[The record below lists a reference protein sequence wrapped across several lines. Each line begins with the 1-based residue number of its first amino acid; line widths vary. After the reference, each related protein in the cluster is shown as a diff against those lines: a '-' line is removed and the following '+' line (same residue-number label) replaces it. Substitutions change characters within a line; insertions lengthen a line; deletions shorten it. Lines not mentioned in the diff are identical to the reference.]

1 MGPIRR
7 RGALAPMTFDI
18 YELGLLLAVTTA
30 VALTCERLRLP
41 YTIGLVLAGLALAA
55 MPLKIELPLTKD
67 FVYTFLLPPLVFEAA
82 LRLSWPRL
90 RRDLPVILTLA
101 GPGLMAS
108 ALLLATGMHWIAG
121 WSWTAAG
128 LFGALISATDPVAV
142 VATFDEAKVR
152 GRVDLLVRAE
162 SLINDGTAATAFAIL
177 LAIALGAPAGP
188 MDVTWT
194 LLLTV
199 GGGLA
204 AGFAVAGALLF
215 LVGRTNNNLVKIT
228 LTTLCGYGSFLLAQR
243 IDASGVLA
251 ALAAGLVV
259 AQGSRWGLFG
269 STGQGAVAAF
279 WEYVAFLVNS
289 VIFILIGLHEA
300 ERQFLPVFWAAF
312 TAILLAVA
320 GRAIAVYPFCAL
332 FWGTRYAVELRHQ
345 HVLFWGGFRG
355 ALPLALALGL
365 PISIA
370 EREDVVTMT
379 FAVVAFSIFV
389 QTLVMIPLLY
399 RMGVIRRPAERAER

>member
-1 MGPIRR
+1 
-7 RGALAPMTFDI
+7 MTFDI

-30 VALTCERLRLP
+30 VALVCERLRLP
-41 YTIGLVLAGLALAA
+41 YTIGLMLAGLALS
-55 MPLKIELPLTKD
+55 MLPFKIELSLSKD
-67 FVYTFLLPPLVFEAA
+67 LVYTFLLPPLVFEAA
-82 LRLSWPRL
+82 LRLNWPRL
-90 RRDLPVILTLA
+90 RRDLPVILMLA

-108 ALLLATGMHWIAG
+108 AVLLAAGMHWIVG
-121 WSWTAAG
+121 WSWAAAG

-142 VATFDEAKVR
+142 IATFDEARVR

-177 LAIALGAPAGP
+177 LGLALGTPTASL
-188 MDVTWT
+188 DVTWT

-204 AGFAVAGALLF
+204 CGFAVAGALLI

-259 AQGSRWGLFG
+259 AEGSRRGLFG
-269 STGQGAVAAF
+269 SGGQGAVAAF

-289 VIFILIGLHEA
+289 VIFILIGLREG
-300 ERQFLPVFWAAF
+300 ERHYLLVFWPAF
-312 TAILLAVA
+312 TAILLAVV

-332 FWGTRYAVELRHQ
+332 FRRTRYAVEVRHQ

-365 PISIA
+365 PASII
-370 EREDVVTMT
+370 ERDQLVTVT
-379 FAVVAFSIFV
+379 FAVVAFSIVV
-389 QTLVMIPLLY
+389 QTLVMVPLLY
-399 RMGVIRRPAERAER
+399 RLGVIRRPSDRDAVGV